1 MNRRHLIIRAAMLA
15 ALAGA
20 SLTTFAA
27 QAADVFRVGDV
38 NSYSKFPSSTEPSQ
52 KAMRMV
58 FDEVNAKGGVAN
70 GITFEMVSRDD
81 GSSPATLNTVLD
93 ELTGTGQIDA
103 IIGAGLS
110 STSLAAAAYA
120 KQHKIIY
127 IASHSTTDALS
138 LDGGNK
144 YTLRARTSIRGLV
157 GALMDEAKK
166 HQPKRWALVLPNYE
180 FGLKI
185 AEAFKAH
192 LAKDFP
198 GAEIVAEQYPAMGK
212 MDVGATTQA
221 LLAAKPDAI
230 LNGMFGVDLPKFVR
244 EGELRGLFE
253 GRQVYSVLTGNP
265 EYLRELKDEAP
276 VGWIVTGWPYYAI
289 ERPENVDFVKAY
301 KEKFNEEPGEA
312 ALSGIMAAKLL
323 VAMVAKAGS
332 KDTEAMLAA
341 AKGLTFESPVGT
353 VTMRGIDNQGD
364 TPVYIGKVELV
375 DGEGRMTDVRP
386 VSTAPFLP
394 TEEEIRAVRP
404 AD

>member
-1 MNRRHLIIRAAMLA
+1 MNRRILLLGVS

-20 SLTTFAA
+20 LAMMPGAFAGE
-27 QAADVFRVGDV
+27 VFRVGDV

-52 KAMRMV
+52 KAMKMV
-58 FDEVNAKGGVAN
+58 FDDVNAKGGVAG

-81 GSSPATLNTVLD
+81 GSSPAVLTTVLD

-127 IASHSTTDALS
+127 IASHATTDALS
-138 LDGGNK
+138 LDGGNR
-144 YTLRARTSIRGLV
+144 YTLRARSTIRGLV
-157 GALMDEAKK
+157 GALMEEAKK
-166 HQPKRWALVLPNYE
+166 KQPKRWALVLPNYE

-185 AEAFKAH
+185 AEAFKAN
-192 LAKDFP
+192 LARDFP

-276 VGWIVTGWPYYAI
+276 VGWTVTGWPYYAVD
-289 ERPENVDFVKAY
+289 RQENVEFIKKWRELY
-301 KEKFNEEPGEA
+301 NEEPSESS
-312 ALSGIMAAKLL
+312 LSGYLAAKLL
-323 VAMVAKAGS
+323 VAMVEKAGS
-332 KDTEAMLAA
+332 KDTEKMLDGVD
-341 AKGLTFESPVGT
+341 GLKFSSPAGEI
-353 VTMRGIDNQGD
+353 TMRGIDNQGNA
-364 TPVYIGKVELV
+364 PVYVGTVELAN
-375 DGEGRMTDVRP
+375 GEGRMTDNHEIF
-386 VSTAPFLP
+386 TGPFLP
-394 TEEEIRAVRP
+394 TEEEIRAARP
-404 AD
+404 AN

>member
-1 MNRRHLIIRAAMLA
+1 MGATALV
-15 ALAGA
+15 ALASA
-20 SLTTFAA
+20 FVMQPSAKAA
-27 QAADVFRVGDV
+27 EVFRVGDV
-38 NSYSKFPSSTEPSQ
+38 NSYSKFPSSTLPSQ
-52 KAMRMV
+52 KAMKMV

-93 ELTGTGQIDA
+93 ELTGTDQIDA

-138 LDGGNK
+138 LAGGND

-166 HQPKRWALVLPNYE
+166 HQAKRWALVLPNYE

-185 AEAFKAH
+185 AEAFKEH

-276 VGWIVTGWPYYAI
+276 VGWVVTGWPYYAI
-289 ERPENVDFVKAY
+289 ERPENVAFVKSF
-301 KEKFNEEPGEA
+301 KEKYNEEPGEA
-312 ALSGIMAAKLL
+312 AINGYLAAKLL
-323 VAMVAKAGS
+323 VSMVEKAGS
-332 KDTEAMLAA
+332 KDTEAMLKAA
-341 AKGLTFESPVGT
+341 DGLKIESAVGT
-353 VTMRGIDNQGD
+353 VTMRGVDNQGD
-364 TPVYIGKVELV
+364 APVYIGTVELV
-375 DGEGRMTDVRP
+375 DGEGRMTNVREIP
-386 VSTAPFLP
+386 TGPFLP
-394 TEEEIRAVRP
+394 TEDEVKAARP
-404 AD
+404 AN

>member
-1 MNRRHLIIRAAMLA
+1 MNRRIL
-15 ALAGA
+15 LAGA
-20 SLTTFAA
+20 SALVGAMMMMSPGA
-27 QAADVFRVGDV
+27 HAGEVFRVGDV

-52 KAMRMV
+52 KAMKMV
-58 FDEVNAKGGVAN
+58 FDEVNAKGGVAG

-81 GSSPATLNTVLD
+81 GSSPATLTTVLD

-127 IASHSTTDALS
+127 IASHATTDALS
-138 LDGGNK
+138 LDGGNR
-144 YTLRARTSIRGLV
+144 YTLRVRSTIRGLV
-157 GALMDEAKK
+157 GALMEEAKK
-166 HQPKRWALVLPNYE
+166 KQAKRWALVLPNYE

-185 AEAFKAH
+185 AEAFKAN
-192 LAKDFP
+192 LAENFP

-253 GRQVYSVLTGNP
+253 DRQVYSVLTGNP

-276 VGWIVTGWPYYAI
+276 VGWVVTGWPYYAI
-289 ERPENVDFVKAY
+289 ERPENVEFVKSWRERF
-301 KEKFNEEPGEA
+301 KEEPSES
-312 ALSGIMAAKLL
+312 ALSGYLAAKLL
-323 VAMVAKAGS
+323 VSMVEKAGS
-332 KDTEAMLAA
+332 KDTEKML
-341 AKGLTFESPVGT
+341 SV
-353 VTMRGIDNQGD
+353 
-364 TPVYIGKVELV
+364 V
-375 DGEGRMTDVRP
+375 DGLKC
-386 VSTAPFLP
+386 SW
-394 TEEEIRAVRP
+394 P
-404 AD
+404 AGGI

>member
-1 MNRRHLIIRAAMLA
+1 MDRRILLKGVG
-15 ALAGA
+15 ALAGV
-20 SLTTFAA
+20 LMLLPAA
-27 QAADVFRVGDV
+27 VAGEVFRVGDV

-81 GSSPATLNTVLD
+81 GSSPASLATVLD

-138 LDGGNK
+138 LDGGNR
-144 YTLRARTSIRGLV
+144 YTLRVRSTIRGLV
-157 GALMDEAKK
+157 GALMEEAKK
-166 HQPKRWALVLPNYE
+166 KQAKRWALVLPNYE

-185 AEAFKAH
+185 AEAFKEH

-221 LLAAKPDAI
+221 LMAAKPDAI

-276 VGWIVTGWPYYAI
+276 AGWVVTGWPYYAI
-289 ERPENVDFVKAY
+289 ERPENVAFVKAWRDLY
-301 KEKFNEEPGEA
+301 KEEPGEA
-312 ALSGIMAAKLL
+312 ALNGYLAAKLL
-323 VAMVAKAGS
+323 VSMVEKAGS
-332 KDTEAMLAA
+332 KDTEKMLEVVP
-341 AKGLTFESPVGT
+341 GLTFGSPAGDI
-353 VTMRGIDNQGD
+353 TMRGIDNQGNA
-364 TPVYIGKVELV
+364 PVYVGTVELV
-375 DGEGRMTDVRP
+375 DGEGRMTDNHEID
-386 VSTAPFLP
+386 TAPYLLP
-394 TEEEIRAVRP
+394 EAAVRAARP
-404 AD
+404 AE

>member
-1 MNRRHLIIRAAMLA
+1 MNRRIL
-15 ALAGA
+15 LAGVSA
-20 SLTTFAA
+20 LVGAMMMMSPGAHA
-27 QAADVFRVGDV
+27 GEVFRVGDV

-52 KAMRMV
+52 KAMKMV
-58 FDEVNAKGGVAN
+58 FDEVNAKGGVAG

-81 GSSPATLNTVLD
+81 GSSPATLTTVLD

-127 IASHSTTDALS
+127 IASHATTDALS
-138 LDGGNK
+138 LDGGNR
-144 YTLRARTSIRGLV
+144 YTLRVRSTIRGLV
-157 GALMDEAKK
+157 GALMEEAKK
-166 HQPKRWALVLPNYE
+166 KQAKRWALVLPNYE

-185 AEAFKAH
+185 AEAFKAN
-192 LAKDFP
+192 LAENFP

-253 GRQVYSVLTGNP
+253 DRQVYSVLTGNP

-276 VGWIVTGWPYYAI
+276 VGWVVTGWPYYAI
-289 ERPENVDFVKAY
+289 ERPENVEFVKSWRERF
-301 KEKFNEEPGEA
+301 KEEPSES
-312 ALSGIMAAKLL
+312 ALSGYLAAKLL
-323 VAMVAKAGS
+323 VSMVEKAGS
-332 KDTEAMLAA
+332 KDTEKMLSVVD
-341 AKGLTFESPVGT
+341 GLKFSSPAGEI
-353 VTMRGIDNQGD
+353 TMRGIDNQGNA
-364 TPVYIGKVELV
+364 PVYVGTVELV
-375 DGEGRMTDVRP
+375 DGQGRMTDVHEIF
-386 VSTAPFLP
+386 TDPFLP
-394 TEEEIRAVRP
+394 SEAEVKAARP
-404 AD
+404 NG

>member
-1 MNRRHLIIRAAMLA
+1 MNRRILLQGAT

-20 SLTTFAA
+20 MMMLSTASA
-27 QAADVFRVGDV
+27 GEVFRVGDV

-52 KAMRMV
+52 KAMKMV

-81 GSSPATLNTVLD
+81 GSSPATLTTVLD
-93 ELTGTGQIDA
+93 ELTGTGKIDA
-103 IIGAGLS
+103 VIGAGLS

-120 KQHKIIY
+120 KQHKLIY

-138 LDGGNK
+138 LDGGNR
-144 YTLRARTSIRGLV
+144 YTLRVRSTIRGLV
-157 GALMDEAKK
+157 GALMQEAKK
-166 HQPKRWALVLPNYE
+166 TQPKRWALVLPNYE

-244 EGELRGLFE
+244 EGDLRGLFE

-276 VGWIVTGWPYYAI
+276 ESWIVTGWPYYAI
-289 ERPENVDFVKAY
+289 ERPENKAFIAKWKDLY
-301 KEKFNEEPGEA
+301 KEEPSESTLNGYLA
-312 ALSGIMAAKLL
+312 AQLL
-323 VAMVAKAGS
+323 VSMVEKAGS
-332 KDTEAMLAA
+332 KDTEKMLAVVD
-341 AKGLTFESPVGT
+341 GLKFQSPAGEI
-353 VTMRGIDNQGD
+353 TMRGIDNQGNA
-364 TPVYIGKVELV
+364 PVYVGKVKLEKN
-375 DGEGRMTDVRP
+375 EGRMVDNHEIFTG
-386 VSTAPFLP
+386 PFLP
-394 TEEEIRAVRP
+394 TQEEVKAARP
-404 AD
+404 NG

>member
-1 MNRRHLIIRAAMLA
+1 MNRRILLNAVSALVGATMLVPAAH
-15 ALAGA
+15 AG
-20 SLTTFAA
+20 
-27 QAADVFRVGDV
+27 DVFRVGDV

-52 KAMRMV
+52 RAMKMV

-81 GSSPATLNTVLD
+81 GSSPATLTTVLD
-93 ELTGTGQIDA
+93 ELTGTGKIDA

-127 IASHSTTDALS
+127 IASHATTDALS
-138 LDGGNK
+138 LDGGNR
-144 YTLRARTSIRGLV
+144 YTLRARSTIRGLV
-157 GALMDEAKK
+157 GALMEEAKK
-166 HQPKRWALVLPNYE
+166 KQPKRWALVLPNYE

-185 AEAFKAH
+185 AEAFKAN
-192 LAKDFP
+192 LAKNFP

-253 GRQVYSVLTGNP
+253 GRQVYSLLTGNP

-276 VGWIVTGWPYYAI
+276 VGWTVTGWPYYAI
-289 ERPENVDFVKAY
+289 ERPENVTFVKNWR
-301 KEKFNEEPGEA
+301 EKFKEEPGEA
-312 ALSGIMAAKLL
+312 ALSGYLVAKLL
-323 VAMVAKAGS
+323 VAMVQKAGS
-332 KDTEAMLAA
+332 KDTEKMLSIVD
-341 AKGLTFESPVGT
+341 GLKFSSPAGEI
-353 VTMRGIDNQGD
+353 TMRGIDNQGD
-364 TPVYIGKVELV
+364 APVYVGTVELV
-375 DGEGRMTDVRP
+375 GGEGRMTNIREIFTGP
-386 VSTAPFLP
+386 YLP
-394 TEEEIRAVRP
+394 TEAEIKAARP
-404 AD
+404 NG

>member
-1 MNRRHLIIRAAMLA
+1 MNRRTLLSGVSALTGVLMMLPAAHA
-15 ALAGA
+15 AE
-20 SLTTFAA
+20 
-27 QAADVFRVGDV
+27 VFRVGDV

-52 KAMRMV
+52 KAMKMV
-58 FDEVNAKGGVAN
+58 FDEVNAKGGVAG
-70 GITFEMVSRDD
+70 GITFQMVSRDD
-81 GSSPATLNTVLD
+81 GSSPATLTTVLD

-127 IASHSTTDALS
+127 IATHATTDALS
-138 LDGGNK
+138 LDGGNR
-144 YTLRARTSIRGLV
+144 YTLRARSTIRGLV
-157 GALMDEAKK
+157 GALMEEAKK
-166 HQPKRWALVLPNYE
+166 KQPKRWALVLPNYE

-192 LAKDFP
+192 LARDFP
-198 GAEIVAEQYPAMGK
+198 GATIVAEQYPALGK

-276 VGWIVTGWPYYAI
+276 VGWIVTGWPYDAI
-289 ERPENVDFVKAY
+289 KRPENVAFIKAWRERY
-301 KEKFNEEPGEA
+301 KGEPGEGV
-312 ALSGIMAAKLL
+312 LIGYLAAKLL
-323 VAMVAKAGS
+323 VSMVEKAGS
-332 KDTEAMLAA
+332 KDTEKMLAVVD
-341 AKGLTFESPVGT
+341 GLKFSSPTGEI
-353 VTMRGIDNQGD
+353 TMRGIDNQGNA
-364 TPVYIGKVELV
+364 PVYVGKIELFE
-375 DGEGRMTDVRP
+375 GKGRMIDNQEIFTG
-386 VSTAPFLP
+386 PFLP
-394 TEEEIRAVRP
+394 TEQEIKAVRP
-404 AD
+404 NG